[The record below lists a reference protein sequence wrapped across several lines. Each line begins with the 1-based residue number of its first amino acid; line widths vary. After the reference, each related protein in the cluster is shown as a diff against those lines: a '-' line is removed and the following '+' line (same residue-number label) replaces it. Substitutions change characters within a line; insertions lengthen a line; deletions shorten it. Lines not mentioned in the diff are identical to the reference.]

1 MPQRDRRPLAF
12 IVALALL
19 LGGTGLRWGLPGLD
33 SWSNDA
39 PAPRPP
45 LEFGRIYLSEGH
57 KYPNLQLGLDRLLYT
72 PYLWWQRANG
82 GILPDCS
89 PLRDCFRDEAAA
101 MSTLITLSRLRS
113 LAAFAGLVLGVH
125 ALALALGLGRRAA
138 LWAALWAALSAEL
151 AFFGKLDNLD
161 LPYSFWL
168 VWALVAWLKA
178 LDTGQPRDDA
188 VFGILSALAVT
199 TKDQAFA
206 AFILPGL
213 TLLWQR
219 WREADASG
227 SRAWRA
233 ASARFGVL
241 LLAAGLPFVLINN
254 LLFNWSGF
262 VAHVAYFIG
271 DGGENELLHGSWHLA
286 VKVDLARQYLA
297 KIGRSMGWP
306 ASLLAMAGWMA
317 WVRGRAPAPRAA
329 RASTLLLW
337 TSPFVSYYL
346 FLILPLKVVDT
357 RFAIPA
363 VALLCIPAGDLAAR
377 LWRGDGSD
385 AAEGAESG
393 GARGPGV
400 VARRLVVVGIAGYSF
415 LYSLNMGLAMRA
427 DSRYAAED
435 YLRNLL
441 RADTVVVGM
450 DESRHLPRLET
461 MGLGQVEIIDWDETV
476 GDEGRDA
483 RERVEAAEVI
493 VISGK
498 TADQLEG
505 PAAEL
510 RDRLLRGARGH
521 RMAWRSEARL
531 PFGDWL
537 PGAWVEQRVSPDIR
551 ILVREP
557 AP

>member
-1 MPQRDRRPLAF
+1 MPQRELRPLAL

-72 PYLWWQRANG
+72 PYLWWQRAKG

-89 PLRDCFRDEAAA
+89 PLRDCFRDEPAA

-125 ALALALGLGRRAA
+125 ALALALGLDRRAA
-138 LWAALWAALSAEL
+138 LWAALWAALSGEL

-178 LDTGQPRDDA
+178 LASGKRRDDA
-188 VFGILSALAVT
+188 VFGILCALAVT

-213 TLLWQR
+213 TLLRQR
-219 WREADASG
+219 WHEAG
-227 SRAWRA
+227 PFGGRALRA
-233 ASARFGVL
+233 VSARFGVL
-241 LLAAGLPFVLINN
+241 LLSAGLPFVLINN
-254 LLFNWSGF
+254 LVFNWSGF
-262 VAHVAYFIG
+262 VAHVAYFIA
-271 DGGENELLHGSWHLA
+271 DGGENEMLHGSWHPA
-286 VKVDLARQYLA
+286 VKVDLAMQYLA

-306 ASLLAMAGWMA
+306 ALLLAVAGWTA
-317 WVRGRAPAPRAA
+317 WVGGRRPAPREV
-329 RASTLLLW
+329 RTSTLLLW

-377 LWRGDGSD
+377 LWRGGGWGA
-385 AAEGAESG
+385 AAEAGSSP
-393 GARGPGV
+393 ARGPGV
-400 VARRLVVVGIAGYSF
+400 VAGRLAVVGIAVYSF

-435 YLRNLL
+435 HLRTLL

-476 GDEGRDA
+476 GEGGREA
-483 RERVEAAEVI
+483 LERVEAAEVI

-498 TADQLEG
+498 TADGLKG
-505 PAAEL
+505 PAAGL
-510 RDRLLRGARGH
+510 RDRLLQGDAGH
-521 RMAWRSEARL
+521 RLAWRSAARL
-531 PFGDWL
+531 PFGTWL